1 MMLPG
6 WLTLGLILVVLGGLL
21 ILIGFMVFVIGIA
34 SLGSDTTLDS
44 FKNTLEAFAALVG
57 VGFFL
62 APVGWALHQ
71 MSMHRRRG

>member
-1 MMLPG
+1 
-6 WLTLGLILVVLGGLL
+6 
-21 ILIGFMVFVIGIA
+21 MVFVIGIA